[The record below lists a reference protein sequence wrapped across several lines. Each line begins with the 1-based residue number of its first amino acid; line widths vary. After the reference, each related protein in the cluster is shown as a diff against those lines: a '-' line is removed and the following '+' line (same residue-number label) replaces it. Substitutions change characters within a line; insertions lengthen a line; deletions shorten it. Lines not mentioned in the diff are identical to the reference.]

1 MSLEIEGQSCPKCG
15 ISGIH
20 ACPGKPLP
28 THTPEEE
35 ARIRQVFE
43 NLAKGQVEQK
53 PYERLA

>member
-1 MSLEIEGQSCPKCG
+1 MNLEIEGQSCPKCG

-28 THTPEEE
+28 TRTPEEE

-43 NLAKGQVEQK
+43 NLAKGHVEQK
-53 PYERLA
+53 PHE